1 MKFLTIEAIKKHVR
15 VLGSAEDDVIEQIG
29 STSEE
34 IVLDF
39 IRQTYEELVA
49 AHDGEVPAR
58 VYQACFLLCK
68 DYYEHRGNVSQY
80 TLDIVP
86 YGNIEVLLKPLMIL

>member
-15 VLGSAEDDVIEQIG
+15 VLGSLEDDVIEQIG
-29 STSEE
+29 STAEE

-39 IRQTYEELVA
+39 IGQTYEELIA
-49 AHDGEVPAR
+49 TRGEVPAR

-68 DYYEHRGNVSQY
+68 DYYENRGNVSQY

-86 YGNIEVLLKPLMIL
+86 YGNIEVMLKPLMIL

>member
-15 VLGSAEDDVIEQIG
+15 VLGSTEDDVIEQIG
-29 STSEE
+29 STAEE

-39 IRQTYEELVA
+39 IGMSYDELVSA
-49 AHDGEVPAR
+49 KGEVPAR
-58 VYQACFLLCK
+58 VFQACFLLCK
-68 DYYEHRGNVSQY
+68 DYYENRGNVSQY